1 MSSGQP
7 RGSTFRCV
15 QGCESLESLNWSAT
29 QAERL
34 GAPSVAPSL
43 EEETAVQKRVVERTA
58 TEATG
63 LRHISRPPVC
73 ACASY
78 IASFSRFSRCCCSVV
93 PLSCCFR
100 ERRAQ
105 RPRAPVAAQLV
116 QSLVQQQSRLLTG
129 WRRALP
135 VTPAPAA
142 GTSSLRCVCCS
153 VASVAKRGCTCLLT
167 CAFPPATHGM
177 KARFLQSL
185 TCHLLRRGGAPV
197 RGGRSTPWLPAV
209 RLLRRTV
216 NPAGSLATLM
226 RNAPALP
233 RAAGATAFTR
243 QRWTNAAST
252 AGGVAT
258 PGSVPVW
265 PVARQA
271 SS

>member
-1 MSSGQP
+1 M
-7 RGSTFRCV
+7 

-34 GAPSVAPSL
+34 GTPSVAPSPG
-43 EEETAVQKRVVERTA
+43 EETAVQKRAVERTA
-58 TEATG
+58 TEATR

-78 IASFSRFSRCCCSVV
+78 IASFSRFSRCHCSDM
-93 PLSCCFR
+93 PLSCCFL
-100 ERRAQ
+100 EHRAQ
-105 RPRAPVAAQLV
+105 RPRTPVAAQLV
-116 QSLVQQQSRLLTG
+116 QSLLQWQSRLLAG
-129 WRRALP
+129 GRRALP
-135 VTPAPAA
+135 DTPAPTA

-177 KARFLQSL
+177 KTHFLQSL
-185 TCHLLRRGGAPV
+185 TCHSLRRGGAPV

-216 NPAGSLATLM
+216 NRAGSLATPM
-226 RNAPALP
+226 RDAPALS

-243 QRWTNAAST
+243 RRWTSAAST

-258 PGSVPVW
+258 PSSVPVCH
-265 PVARQA
+265 VARQD